1 MLNKIIGAKLGG
13 TIAKKVTGS
22 NSTTGAMI
30 GAAVPFVIS
39 RVSIPAMIV
48 LGAGGYMAKRFYDK
62 REAGKA
68 EEAKKASK
76 KTAAEKN
83 TADIETPKTRPNGAA
98 LIAAQPPA
106 VPMASGTA

>member
-1 MLNKIIGAKLGG
+1 MLNKIIGAKIGS

-48 LGAGGYMAKRFYDK
+48 MGAGGYVAKRMYDK
-62 REAGKA
+62 R
-68 EEAKKASK
+68 KASK
-76 KTAAEKN
+76 SETETANEQ
-83 TADIETPKTRPNGAA
+83 ADVDPAQTRPNGAA
-98 LIAAQPPA
+98 AIAAQPIPA
-106 VPMASGTA
+106 GVS

>member
-1 MLNKIIGAKLGG
+1 MLNKIIGAKIGS

-48 LGAGGYMAKRFYDK
+48 MGAGGYVAKRMYDK
-62 REAGKA
+62 R
-68 EEAKKASK
+68 KASK
-76 KTAAEKN
+76 SDTQATKEQ
-83 TADIETPKTRPNGAA
+83 ADVDPAQTRPNGAA
-98 LIAAQPPA
+98 AIAAQPVPA
-106 VPMASGTA
+106 GVS

>member
-1 MLNKIIGAKLGG
+1 MLNKIIGAKIGS

-48 LGAGGYMAKRFYDK
+48 MGAGGYVAKRMYDK
-62 REAGKA
+62 R
-68 EEAKKASK
+68 KASK
-76 KTAAEKN
+76 SETETANEQ
-83 TADIETPKTRPNGAA
+83 ADVDPAQTRPNGAA
-98 LIAAQPPA
+98 AIAAQPVPA
-106 VPMASGTA
+106 GVS

>member
-1 MLNKIIGAKLGG
+1 MLNKIIGAKIGS

-48 LGAGGYMAKRFYDK
+48 MGAGGYVAKRMYDK
-62 REAGKA
+62 R
-68 EEAKKASK
+68 KASK
-76 KTAAEKN
+76 SEAKTANEQ
-83 TADIETPKTRPNGAA
+83 ADVDPAQTRPNGAA
-98 LIAAQPPA
+98 AIAAQPVPA
-106 VPMASGTA
+106 GVS

>member
-1 MLNKIIGAKLGG
+1 MLNKIIGAKIGS

-48 LGAGGYMAKRFYDK
+48 MGAGGYVAKRMYDK
-62 REAGKA
+62 R
-68 EEAKKASK
+68 KASK
-76 KTAAEKN
+76 SETETANEQTDVDPAQ
-83 TADIETPKTRPNGAA
+83 TRPNGAA
-98 LIAAQPPA
+98 AIAAQPVPA
-106 VPMASGTA
+106 GVS